1 MGEAKAGRQ
10 EREVTVPRFDLTGRV
25 ALVTG
30 ASSGLGAHF
39 ARLLAS
45 AGCAVVLGA
54 RRTDRLESL
63 HAEIEAAGG
72 RALPVV
78 LDVTEEASTIA
89 AYDAA
94 EAAFGTVDTIVAN
107 AGVSADTLSSQISV
121 EEWDGVF
128 AANMRGAFLTVREG
142 AKRLIAAGSAE
153 KENGRVVVV
162 GSITADKIYP
172 GTTAYSASK
181 AGVRYMA
188 KLLAREWARK
198 GINVNVIQPGY
209 FPTEMTDDLFESDMG
224 RGLIKSFPRRRLCKT
239 EWLDVPLLTLCSDHS
254 RGITGSVFTIDD
266 GQSL

>member
-1 MGEAKAGRQ
+1 MS
-10 EREVTVPRFDLTGRV
+10 VPRFDLTGRV

-54 RRTDRLESL
+54 RRTDRLETL
-63 HAEIEAAGG
+63 RAEIEAAGG
-72 RALPVV
+72 RALPVA
-78 LDVTEEASTIA
+78 LDVTDEAATIA
-89 AYDAA
+89 AYNAA
-94 EAAFGTVDTIVAN
+94 ETAFGTVDTIVAN
-107 AGVSADTLSSQISV
+107 AGVAADKLSSQISV

-128 AANMRGAFLTVREG
+128 AANVRGAFLTVREG
-142 AKRLIAAGSAE
+142 ARRLIAAGSAE
-153 KENGRVVVV
+153 KENGRVVVI

-198 GINVNVIQPGY
+198 GINVNIIQPGY
-209 FPTEMTDDLFESDMG
+209 FPTEMTGDLFDTGMG
-224 RGLIKSFPRRRLCKT
+224 QGLLKSFPRRRLCET
-239 EWLDVPLLTLCSDHS
+239 EWLDVPLLLLCSDAS
-254 RGITGSVFTIDD
+254 RGMTGSVITVDD